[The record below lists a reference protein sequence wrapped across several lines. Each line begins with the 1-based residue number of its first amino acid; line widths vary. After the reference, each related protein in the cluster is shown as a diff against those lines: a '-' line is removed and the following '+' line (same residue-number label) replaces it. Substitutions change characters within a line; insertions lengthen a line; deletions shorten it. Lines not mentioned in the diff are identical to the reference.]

1 MTGYQRGEG
10 HNEPQRIQAK
20 APAARAGQ
28 TSDKASE
35 GVPPRPKLLARLPN
49 LDMTELD
56 RVVESPVRSAKR
68 VWPRRVA
75 TAVLLGVGCLFLIVA
90 INPNILGH
98 REGPGGKP
106 PAPNADE
113 APVYSPSTAQTQ
125 PTTPAPNSPILPPIP
140 VSIPALPP
148 SIPDVPE
155 GIMGPAAGDAK
166 PTTPALPQTALPPVN
181 TQGASPNTPATWVPV
196 QGPVASYP
204 VTPAS
209 ASRPIPAPNPS
220 YYDSRGSFSGTPNQ
234 PMNLSGPAP
243 AMTLPAGARFDGVIE
258 KTTER
263 PNYDNARSSLR

>member
-1 MTGYQRGEG
+1 MTGYQRGDG
-10 HNEPQRIQAK
+10 RNEPQRTQAK
-20 APAARAGQ
+20 APTARSGQ
-28 TSDKASE
+28 TPEKTAD
-35 GVPPRPKLLARLPN
+35 GTPPRPKLLARLPN

-56 RVVESPVRSAKR
+56 RVVEATARPKKRSWA
-68 VWPRRVA
+68 RRVS
-75 TAVLLGVGCLFLIVA
+75 TAVLLGVGGLFLIVA

-106 PAPNADE
+106 PAPNAEE
-113 APVYSPSTAQTQ
+113 APAYSPSTAQTQ
-125 PTTPAPNSPILPPIP
+125 PSGPATSAPNLPPIP

-155 GIMGPAAGDAK
+155 GIMGPAAGDGKQAV
-166 PTTPALPQTALPPVN
+166 PALPQTSLPPIN
-181 TQGASPNTPATWVPV
+181 TQGSVTNTPAAWVPV

-209 ASRPIPAPNPS
+209 ANRPVPSPNPS
-220 YYDSRGSFSGTPNQ
+220 YYDSRGAFSGTANQ

-263 PNYDNARSSLR
+263 PNYDHARPSLR